1 MEIILNLTSEYV
13 LAVGQIFNFSLD
25 QNFSILS
32 EKELLRILIP
42 ELDYWLFE
50 RQRFYILPKFGIFYA
65 TINYYRL
72 RSISMAGD
80 PNYTKEEEKAWR
92 DYQKQVEKVIKER
105 RKLIEKRYFYLGM
118 FVISFFAIFSL
129 ALHFNSDFYLTTMD
143 TLANITNI
151 NNFLADYS
159 YDLVDDNFSE
169 VSLQEIDDYD
179 PALEPEIYDSDPDEP
194 FI

>member
-1 MEIILNLTSEYV
+1 METIFNITSEHILAIEHV
-13 LAVGQIFNFSLD
+13 LRVSLD
-25 QNFSILS
+25 TIYSFLY
-32 EKELLRILIP
+32 EKNLLRILIP

-72 RSISMAGD
+72 RAMSIAND
-80 PNYTKEEEKAWR
+80 TNYTKEEEKAWR
-92 DYQKQVEKVIKER
+92 EYQKQIEKIAKEKKR
-105 RKLIEKRYFYLGM
+105 LAEKRYFYLGV
-118 FVISFFAIFSL
+118 FVFSFVAIFSL
-129 ALHFNSDFYLTTMD
+129 ALQFNSDFYLTTMD

-159 YDLVDDNFSE
+159 YDLVDDNLSE
-169 VSLQEIDDYD
+169 VSFQDANDYD